1 MPEPTPRGQRT
12 EGLDKI
18 AATRITFVIEASRSN
33 LHEFSLSDERYYRR
47 QLERFAKEVEE
58 DQEWHLTVTG
68 GSGNTQLYYNSNAP
82 EDSDA

>member
-33 LHEFSLSDERYYRR
+33 LREFSGADERYYLKCLQGLAR
-47 QLERFAKEVEE
+47 QVEE